1 MPISFGSGEGI
12 MYNPGHDHRHL
23 IIDHFTKHAIPFD
36 KRSSQHVKQT
46 FNEIQTLV
54 QTTKDDIVLDVACGT
69 GSLAVEFAK
78 ICNKVIGLDLTPAM
92 IEKAKKLQEM
102 NTLDNIKWDIGDVT
116 QTLPY
121 TSNSFSIVITTFSFH
136 HMLDPLSVIMEMNR
150 VCNIGGKIIV
160 VDITPHPEKA
170 STYNQLQHL
179 RDPSHVKFLTIS
191 EFEDLFQKAGMP
203 IFKRGSYR
211 IKTGLEDQLQIS
223 DPTSIDRIRQMF
235 IEDIKYETLGLQSHY
250 EGNEIYFSYPI
261 SIFVDQKIIRL

>member
-1 MPISFGSGEGI
+1 MPKSSGSVDGT
-12 MYNPGHDHRHL
+12 MDDPVRDHRNL

-36 KRSSQHVKQT
+36 KRSNQHVRQT
-46 FNEIQTLV
+46 FDEIQTLV
-54 QTTKDDIVLDVACGT
+54 QVTKDDTVLDVASGT

-78 ICNKVIGLDLTPAM
+78 LCNKVIGIDLTPAM

-136 HMLDPLSVIMEMNR
+136 HMLDPLSVLMEMNR
-150 VCNIGGKIIV
+150 VCSIRGKIIV
-160 VDITPHPEKA
+160 ADITPNPDKA
-170 STYNQLQHL
+170 FTYNQLQHL
-179 RDPSHVKFLTIS
+179 KDPSHVNFLTIP
-191 EFEDLFQKAGMP
+191 EFEDLFQKAGIP

-211 IKTGLEDQLQIS
+211 IKTGLEDQLQLS
-223 DPTSIDRIRQMF
+223 DPTSIDRIRHMF
-235 IEDIKYETLGLQSHY
+235 IEDIKNDTLGLESHY

-261 SIFVDQKIIRL
+261 SIFVGQKIKH